1 MDSESLK
8 NASRQLAEMSDD
20 ELRSLLHLQ
29 IRLVVNLMHGSNYA
43 AGQAIAEA
51 TGEPLKTAIA
61 RVDRLTSASPPE
73 YLRKLEQ
80 MLGAL
85 GYRIEIVRK

>member
-1 MDSESLK
+1 
-8 NASRQLAEMSDD
+8 MSKPTPTP
-20 ELRSLLHLQ
+20 LHIQ
-29 IRLVVNLMHGSNYA
+29 IRKIVDLHHGTNYA
-43 AGQAIAEA
+43 AGKAIAEA

-73 YLRKLEQ
+73 YLQKLEQ
-80 MLGAL
+80 MLGVW

>member
-1 MDSESLK
+1 MPK
-8 NASRQLAEMSDD
+8 PTPTP
-20 ELRSLLHLQ
+20 LHTQ
-29 IRLVVNLMHGSNYA
+29 IRKIVEDHGTNYA
-43 AGQAIAEA
+43 AAKAIVHA

-61 RVDRLTSASPPE
+61 RVDRLASARPPE
-73 YLRKLEQ
+73 YLLKLEQ

>member
-1 MDSESLK
+1 VED
-8 NASRQLAEMSDD
+8 
-20 ELRSLLHLQ
+20 
-29 IRLVVNLMHGSNYA
+29 HGTNYA
-43 AGQAIAEA
+43 AAKAIVHA

-73 YLRKLEQ
+73 YLQKLEQ

-85 GYRIEIVRK
+85 GYRIEIARK

>member
-1 MDSESLK
+1 MPKLTPTP
-8 NASRQLAEMSDD
+8 
-20 ELRSLLHLQ
+20 LHIQ
-29 IRLVVNLMHGSNYA
+29 IRFIVDQIHGSNYA
-43 AGQAIAEA
+43 AGKAISEA

-73 YLRKLEQ
+73 YLLKLEQ

-85 GYRIEIVRK
+85 GYRIEIVRKP

>member
-1 MDSESLK
+1 MPK
-8 NASRQLAEMSDD
+8 PTPTP
-20 ELRSLLHLQ
+20 LHIQ
-29 IRLVVNLMHGSNYA
+29 IRKIVDLDHGTNYA
-43 AGQAIAEA
+43 AAKAIAEA

-73 YLRKLEQ
+73 YLQKLEQ